1 MITIIIPTY
10 NEAQN
15 IPKLTDE
22 ILSGN
27 SHNINIL
34 FIDDNSP
41 DGTGEVAEKLSKKF
55 SGKISVLHR
64 QGKCGLGTAY
74 IEGFK
79 KLLKTRT
86 DIIGQ
91 MDADFSHPPD
101 KISELILGLENFDCV
116 IGSRYVPGGSLDEH
130 WPIWRKALS
139 SFANFYTRA
148 ILRLPIKDITGGFRF
163 WKREVLENLPLE
175 RIRSNGYAFQI
186 EMAYVAYRFGYK
198 FNEIPIHFADR
209 KWGDSKM
216 SLNIQLEAAFRVWKI
231 LMEFSDL
238 GK

>member
-10 NEAQN
+10 NEALN
-15 IPKLTDE
+15 IPRLADE
-22 ILSGN
+22 ILSQN

-41 DGTGEVAEKLSKKF
+41 DGTGDVAEKLCRKF

-64 QGKCGLGTAY
+64 HGKCGLGTAY
-74 IEGFK
+74 LEGFEIA
-79 KLLKTRT
+79 LKNRA
-86 DIIGQ
+86 DMIGQ
-91 MDADFSHPPD
+91 MDADFSHPPER
-101 KISELILGLENFDCV
+101 ISELILALENYDCV
-116 IGSRYVPGGSLDEH
+116 IGSRYVAGGSLDEH

-139 SFANFYTRA
+139 SFGNFYTRS
-148 ILRLPIKDITGGFRF
+148 ILQLPIKDITGGFRL
-163 WKREVLENLPLE
+163 WKREVLEDLPLK

-186 EMAYVAYRFGYK
+186 EMAYVAYRLGYK
-198 FNEIPIHFADR
+198 FDEIPIHFADR

-216 SLNIQLEAAFRVWKI
+216 SINIQLEAAIRVWKI
-231 LMEFSDL
+231 LLEYSDL